1 MIEYLTQF
9 ENLIILYTPVIMS
22 VISTIST
29 FAVAIK
35 KLRSI
40 KITDETKELLDNT
53 NVEIEKVIEINKQLI
68 NQNAE
73 LRKKLNTV
81 IESLT
86 KIEVKDETDEQKN

>member
-29 FAVAIK
+29 FVVAIK

-40 KITDETKELLDNT
+40 KITDEAKEFLDAT

>member
-1 MIEYLTQF
+1 MLEYLTQF
-9 ENLIILYTPVIMS
+9 ENLIILYAPVIMS

-35 KLRSI
+35 KLSSI
-40 KITDETKELLDNT
+40 KITDETKKLLDNT

-73 LRKKLNTV
+73 LRKKINTV

-86 KIEVKDETDEQKN
+86 KIEVKDETD

>member
-1 MIEYLTQF
+1 
-9 ENLIILYTPVIMS
+9 MS

-29 FAVAIK
+29 FVVAIN

-40 KITDETKELLDNT
+40 KITDETKEILDATNT
-53 NVEIEKVIEINKQLI
+53 EIEKVIEINKQLI

-73 LRKKLNTV
+73 LRKKINTV

-86 KIEVKDETDEQKN
+86 KIEVKDETNEQKN

>member
-29 FAVAIK
+29 FVVAIN

-40 KITDETKELLDNT
+40 KITDETKEILDATNT
-53 NVEIEKVIEINKQLI
+53 EIEKVIEINKQLI

-73 LRKKLNTV
+73 LRKKINTV

-86 KIEVKDETDEQKN
+86 KIEVKDETEEQKN